1 MGMMGDLPETFTI
14 VINGNHPLIS
24 ELLKKE
30 GDAQIK
36 LGKHVYDL
44 ARLSQ
49 GILKGKELTSFI
61 NRSLEVV
68 N

>member
-1 MGMMGDLPETFTI
+1 
-14 VINGNHPLIS
+14 VVNGNHPLIND
-24 ELLKKE
+24 LLKAE
-30 GDAQIK
+30 GDKQLR
-36 LGKHVYDL
+36 LGQHVYDL

-49 GILKGKELTSFI
+49 GILKGKELTTFI